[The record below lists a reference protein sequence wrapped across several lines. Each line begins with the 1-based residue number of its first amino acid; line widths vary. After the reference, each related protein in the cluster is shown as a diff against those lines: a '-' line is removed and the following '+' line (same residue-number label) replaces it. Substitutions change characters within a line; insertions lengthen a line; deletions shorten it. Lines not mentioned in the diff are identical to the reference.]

1 MSNLNSC
8 QISLSKHM
16 HQLLANQL
24 SLDVC
29 VLCVCCVC
37 VVCVCVCVG
46 GVTPLAFVKYVQMS
60 VQLNPERH

>member
-8 QISLSKHM
+8 QVSLSKHM

-29 VLCVCCVC
+29 VLCVC
-37 VVCVCVCVG
+37 VG
-46 GVTPLAFVKYVQMS
+46 GGGGEICPNVGPTKP
-60 VQLNPERH
+60 

>member
-8 QISLSKHM
+8 QVSLSKHM

-29 VLCVCCVC
+29 VLCVCVW
-37 VVCVCVCVG
+37 G
-46 GVTPLAFVKYVQMS
+46 GVKYVQMS